1 MFQMILYKK
10 IKKYLFIGHNTL
22 RYTKPSQ
29 IEQEQEF
36 FLNSNVGASRS
47 SHVSRSVCRSLENFD
62 KSFTLVQFL
71 LH

>member
-1 MFQMILYKK
+1 MFQIILYKK

-47 SHVSRSVCRSLENFD
+47 SHVSRSVCRSFYIG
-62 KSFTLVQFL
+62 SVSTTLGAYD
-71 LH
+71 